1 MIRSWLGHAHLYTT
15 YQYAQANLETKR
27 NGLEQADLAAHG
39 GSSDGA
45 KPNWNHNLASN
56 KITQIEGALRL
67 PACGAEFH
75 RDGGGTR

>member
-1 MIRSWLGHAHLYTT
+1 MIRSWLGHAHLDTT

-56 KITQIEGALRL
+56 K
-67 PACGAEFH
+67 
-75 RDGGGTR
+75 